1 MRGEIAEFAAGFTVV
16 DDSYNSNP
24 RSLLNMVRTMAEGR
38 GGRKRL
44 LVIAGEMLELGPEE
58 ASLHRA
64 AGREIAETGVDV
76 LWGVRGLA
84 KEIVAG
90 AKEAGLSE
98 TRFFDSS
105 EAAAAEILQEVKEGD
120 LVLVKGSRGV
130 ATEKVVNALKQRF
143 PPAGDDIRQG

>member
-1 MRGEIAEFAAGFTVV
+1 
-16 DDSYNSNP
+16 
-24 RSLLNMVRTMAEGR
+24 LLNMVRTMAEAR
-38 GGRKRL
+38 AGRKRL

-64 AGREIAETGVDV
+64 AGREIAETGVNM

-84 KEIVAG
+84 REITAG
-90 AKEAGLSE
+90 ANEAGLAE
-98 TRFFDSS
+98 TRFFESS
-105 EAAAAEILQEVKEGD
+105 EAAAAEILSEVKEGD

-143 PPAGDDIRQG
+143 PLTGDDIRG